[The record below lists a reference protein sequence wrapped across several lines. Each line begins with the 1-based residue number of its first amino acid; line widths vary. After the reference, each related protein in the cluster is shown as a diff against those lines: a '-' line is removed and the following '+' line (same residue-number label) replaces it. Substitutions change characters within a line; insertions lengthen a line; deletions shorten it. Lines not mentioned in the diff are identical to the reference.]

1 MKRCV
6 FLLILFLIPS
16 AHATPEP
23 SNWGNWQQAKTLFDS
38 GKYDAALADLQA
50 HATQDANF
58 YYNVGT
64 IYHRMGR
71 IGVSVAYLEKANRLQ
86 PHDPAIQKNLQL
98 AREELSHLIG
108 QDRLDPASTW
118 AEGIADHV
126 SLDEIRGTLGLLGSI
141 TMILWLQ
148 AYLRTRRLR
157 KTILQPAAVCTFI
170 GFLITIGLYSVERM
184 AEAHPPAVCIE
195 RQVVRS
201 GPGDRFLELSQLEA
215 GTKLRV
221 LGPAATA
228 EGAPVGAN
236 PEWWRQIRYS
246 QEGIGWVR
254 VSSLL
259 LL

>member
-1 MKRCV
+1 MRRALLAV
-6 FLLILFLIPS
+6 LLLILGSPVQ
-16 AHATPEP
+16 AAPEP
-23 SNWGNWQQAKTLFDS
+23 PDWGSWQQARTLFES
-38 GKYDAALADLQA
+38 GKFDAALSELQKYP
-50 HATQDANF
+50 TPDANF
-58 YYNVGT
+58 FYNVGT
-64 IYHRMGR
+64 IYNRMGK

-98 AREELSHLIG
+98 ARDDLGRLIG
-108 QDRLDPASTW
+108 LDRLDPASTW
-118 AEGIADHV
+118 AEGVADHV

-141 TMILWLQ
+141 TLILWLQ

-157 KTILQPAAVCTFI
+157 KTLLQPAAVCTFV

-184 AEAHPPAVCIE
+184 AEAHPPAACIE

-215 GTKLRV
+215 GSKLRV
-221 LGPAATA
+221 LGPIANAEAAPGVVP
-228 EGAPVGAN
+228 EG
-236 PEWWRQIRYS
+236 WRQIRFS
-246 QEGIGWVR
+246 QEGIGWIR